1 MCFPSLACSGSC
13 RASVIIHLL
22 LHYIIQLHKRRKD
35 VSRVHW
41 VAEESCGKTGE
52 KNFTR
57 VEPRSTNWRRSWRN
71 LAVWLCKLLPQ
82 ISVQYSRSYT
92 AHLRGLC
99 IIRLQSNRQNKYFI
113 QVSVQP
119 YMEVEPIV
127 KNAKHVSWVY
137 ISQLKSFIN
146 HQQWMSSETDVA

>member
-1 MCFPSLACSGSC
+1 MLSVTCMQWQLQNLGDNPP
-13 RASVIIHLL
+13 ASP
-22 LHYIIQLHKRRKD
+22 LHYSVAQKEERRFK
-35 VSRVHW
+35 STLSGWRVVW
-41 VAEESCGKTGE
+41 Q
-52 KNFTR
+52 
-57 VEPRSTNWRRSWRN
+57 NWRKKLYKSQTEFHQ
-71 LAVWLCKLLPQ
+71 LKAELEEFAVWLCKLLPQ